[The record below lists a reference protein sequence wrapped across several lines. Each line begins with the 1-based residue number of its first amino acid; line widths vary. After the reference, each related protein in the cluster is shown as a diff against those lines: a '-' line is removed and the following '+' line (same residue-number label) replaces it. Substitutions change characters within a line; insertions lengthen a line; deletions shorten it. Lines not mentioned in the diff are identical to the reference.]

1 MKGWQLTGELQTA
14 LEKAEL
20 VLIDSPASPP
30 FRELPLYCQDDDSH
44 YPPVAQALKDAIAAV
59 DAVLSGNAVSK
70 DQKGSVG
77 CNIKWKRGN
86 APDYF

>member
-1 MKGWQLTGELQTA
+1 
-14 LEKAEL
+14 
-20 VLIDSPASPP
+20 
-30 FRELPLYCQDDDSH
+30 
-44 YPPVAQALKDAIAAV
+44 
-59 DAVLSGNAVSK
+59 VLSGRPVST